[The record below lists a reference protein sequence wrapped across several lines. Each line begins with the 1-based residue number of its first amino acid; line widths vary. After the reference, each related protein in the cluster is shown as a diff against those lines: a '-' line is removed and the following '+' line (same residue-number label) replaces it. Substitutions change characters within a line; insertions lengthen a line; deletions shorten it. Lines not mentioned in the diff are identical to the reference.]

1 MNHVRALCSLHTDDF
16 PYSLKNKI
24 NMFKSILSKILIP
37 IILMTIILV
46 AATMAISVYTF
57 SKYAR
62 ESFDVAIR
70 TVAHDMEKDI
80 KTMQS
85 SALDQA
91 NGFASNFDM
100 VAAIKDMD
108 AAIAAGKK
116 GNTSTKEEI
125 IAAID
130 ANKPLH
136 EEIGKIIDR
145 FKSNRR
151 CDFFTMVDPDG
162 NVIYRSD
169 KTEQYGDSQRSL
181 KCVTE
186 VITKGNPCVYFEST
200 PNIRL
205 SIRAAAPIL
214 DENGKMIGIACGG
227 FRVDRDRW
235 VDYIKEQYNV
245 ECTVFSGDERIA
257 TTVLNDEGKRAVGT
271 KLNNAKI
278 YDKVF
283 RDREPVFS
291 EAAVIGKPMTVFY
304 HPIANGDEDVMGMYF
319 AGIPMERQKQMV
331 WQNTFSNLTVTV
343 IGLFVFVIVVYGII
357 NTIVT
362 PIRKMAAAAE
372 DLADGN
378 LNVIITVNTK
388 DETATLATAF
398 QHLANS
404 LKAKTGVALAIAQ
417 GDLTVWVP
425 LRSQYD
431 ELGLSLIRM
440 RYSLFDSIK
449 DLKDLAQ
456 TVNNEAVSLTGVNQ
470 ALVNNTTHSA
480 EQLKEIAE
488 SIRSFHTKTVQNAEE
503 ARSAESLTKSAQD
516 GSNDGK
522 EKMGRMV
529 QAMNA
534 ISKSSDEIKKIIRV
548 IDDIAFQTN
557 LLALNAAVEAA
568 RAGQHGKGFAV
579 VAEEVR
585 NLASRSA
592 KAARETA
599 GLIEESIQHVG
610 LGSHVAQETS
620 ESLNVITEQVE
631 RINKIVSIMSEG
643 SDRQAKH
650 LGEMTNTVNQ
660 VSSTADAN
668 MQSVQEVTGVISS
681 ISNTAKGLDAIITHF
696 KSNPGGKVM
705 VEGTQPEGY
714 IPPHGTRFG
723 FYKKNTEK
731 Q

>member
-1 MNHVRALCSLHTDDF
+1 
-16 PYSLKNKI
+16 
-24 NMFKSILSKILIP
+24 MFRSILSKILVP

-46 AATMAISVYTF
+46 AATMTISVHTF

-62 ESFDVAIR
+62 ESFDSAIR
-70 TVAHDMEKDI
+70 TVAHDMEEDI

-91 NGFASNFDM
+91 NGFANNIDM
-100 VAAIKDMD
+100 IAAIKNIE
-108 AAIAAGKK
+108 AVIAAGKK
-116 GNTSTKEEI
+116 GDTPTKEEI

-151 CDFFTMVDPDG
+151 CDFFTMVDPEG

-169 KTEQYGDSQRSL
+169 RTEQYGDSQRSL

-186 VITKGNPCVYFEST
+186 VITKGNPSVYFEST

-205 SIRAAAPIL
+205 SIRAAAPIV
-214 DENGKMIGIACGG
+214 DENGTMIGIACGG
-227 FRVDRDRW
+227 FRIDRDRW

-245 ECTVFSGDERIA
+245 ECTVFLGDERIS

-278 YDKVF
+278 YEKVF

-291 EAAVIGKPMTVFY
+291 EAAVVGKPMTVFY
-304 HPIANGDEDVMGMYF
+304 HPIANGNDDVMGMYF
-319 AGIPMERQKQMV
+319 AGIPMERQKLV
-331 WQNTFSNLTVTV
+331 VRQNTFSNLMVTV
-343 IGLFVFVIVVYGII
+343 IGLFFFVIVVYGIV

-378 LNVIITVNTK
+378 LNVNLTVNTK

-417 GDLTVWVP
+417 GDLTIWVP
-425 LRSQYD
+425 LRSQHD

-440 RYSLFDSIK
+440 RYSLFDSIS

-456 TVNNEAVSLTGVNQ
+456 TVNDEAVSLSCVNQ
-470 ALVNNTTHSA
+470 ALVDNTTHSA
-480 EQLKEIAE
+480 EQLKEIAA
-488 SIRSFHTKTVQNAEE
+488 SIRLFHTKTVQNAEE

-529 QAMNA
+529 QAMDA
-534 ISKSSDEIKKIIRV
+534 ITKSSDEIKKIIRV

-599 GLIEESIQHVG
+599 GLIEESIQHVRQ
-610 LGSHVAQETS
+610 GSKVALETS

-631 RINKIVSIMSEG
+631 HINKIVSAISVE
-643 SDRQAKH
+643 SDQQANH
-650 LGEMTNTVNQ
+650 LGQMTNTVSQ
-660 VSSTADAN
+660 VSGTADAN

-681 ISNTAKGLDAIITHF
+681 VSKTAQGLDAIITHF
-696 KSNPGGKVM
+696 KSNPGGRVM
-705 VEGTQPEGY
+705 VEGKQPEGY

-723 FYKKNTEK
+723 FYENTEK